1 MHKTPPDIFADIQE
15 PVTFSP
21 VYGDDIPDVAEHTDP
36 FYLVAMHEEDIIE
49 HFDVNLVGHPVE
61 ASK

>member
-1 MHKTPPDIFADIQE
+1 MRKTPPDIFADIQE

-36 FYLVAMHEEDIIE
+36 FYLVAMHEEDTIE
-49 HFDVNLVGHPVE
+49 HFGWNLNGGAV
-61 ASK
+61 K